1 MIILILLFLF
11 KYSIESKEADIN
23 YLFKN
28 NIYELKLLRTEKFA
42 TGQEIGVM
50 EEGMEREV
58 DGEEDTIGEDNMVR
72 EEDTIGDN

>member
-28 NIYELKLLRTEKFA
+28 NIYELKLLSYLINLIMSNNYFCFYHFFKNKF
-42 TGQEIGVM
+42 GLIYH
-50 EEGMEREV
+50 
-58 DGEEDTIGEDNMVR
+58 
-72 EEDTIGDN
+72 

>member
-1 MIILILLFLF
+1 MLMIILIFLFLF
-11 KYSIESKEADIN
+11 KYSLESKEAN
-23 YLFKN
+23 NLFEN
-28 NIYELKLLRTEKFA
+28 NIYELKLLMIEKFV

-50 EEGMEREV
+50 EEEMEREV

>member
-11 KYSIESKEADIN
+11 KYSLESKEAD
-23 YLFKN
+23 YLFEN
-28 NIYELKLLRTEKFA
+28 NIYELKLLRIEKFV

-50 EEGMEREV
+50 EEEMEREV